1 MSQFSKILDKLFD
14 KRLQSFIDK
23 YSLISDCQYGFR
35 PGCSTASALLELI
48 EDISTSLDNKKVTVG
63 VFIALKKAFDT
74 IDHGLLI
81 RKLEHYGIR
90 GKANDWLNSYL
101 QGREQFVQ
109 VDEHRSNLLNITCG
123 VPQGSVLGPKLFIMY
138 INDICN
144 VSKLLKFIL
153 FADDTN
159 IFNKGDDLHVLCREI
174 SSELDK
180 LNVWFNVNKLSLNV
194 LN

>member
-1 MSQFSKILDKLFD
+1 MTYTAIPVDKATFSNYRPVSLLSQFSKILEKLFD

-23 YSLISDCQYGFR
+23 CSLISDCQYGFR

-63 VFIALKKAFDT
+63 VFIDLKKAFDT

-123 VPQGSVLGPKLFIMY
+123 VPQGSVLGPKLFIMS
-138 INDICN
+138 INDFCM
-144 VSKLLKFIL
+144 FQR
-153 FADDTN
+153 
-159 IFNKGDDLHVLCREI
+159 C
-174 SSELDK
+174 
-180 LNVWFNVNKLSLNV
+180 LSLFYLQTISTFLIKV
-194 LN
+194 MIYMYSVER